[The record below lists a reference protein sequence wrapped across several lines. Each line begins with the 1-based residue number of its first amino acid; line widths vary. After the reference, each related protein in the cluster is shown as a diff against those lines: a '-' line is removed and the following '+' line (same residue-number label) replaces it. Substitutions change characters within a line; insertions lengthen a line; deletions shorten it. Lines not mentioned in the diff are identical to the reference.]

1 MVDESDL
8 RRGRKTANALW
19 GNAASVLVGDFLYSR
34 SFQLMVELDDMRIM
48 RILADTTN
56 TIAEGEVLQLLNIGN
71 ADVDEAAYLAVIE
84 RKTAVLFAAATEL
97 GGILGG
103 LPDDQVAAL
112 RRYGMELG
120 YAFQIADDL
129 LDYVSDADTLGKNIG
144 DDLAEGKPT
153 LPLIYALAEGQRRSR
168 RKSLRHAIEHGGLD
182 SLDRIIASIRDSG
195 ALERT
200 RERALAHAQAARE
213 ALAALPASRPSRCA
227 GGPGRLFGATR
238 VLTTRARTQ
247 RAGAVRG
254 FGAPAGNPSFPRE
267 RWHGRCQSARIVAMS
282 RPPYPAC
289 VFLLAAALLP
299 RHCRRSAAS
308 YRYDTEHSQML
319 FSISHNG
326 YSRLVRSTAHSHGL
340 AALRSGRLESG
351 RHRAGHRH
359 GRPGHG
365 RCRLEQGGVQ
375 AAPARLRTV
384 PAARTSSAP
393 ASSAR
398 TIAMACFTGS

>member
-1 MVDESDL
+1 MNSIPADANRPADFAAVRALADADMRRIDQLIRTRLASDVVLINQIADHIIAGGGKRLRPMLHVLAAGAAGYRGEHHVKLAAIIEFIHTSTLLHDDVVDESDL

-71 ADVDEAAYLAVIE
+71 ADVGEAAYLAVIE

-103 LPDDQVAAL
+103 LPENQVAAL

-129 LDYVSDADTLGKNIG
+129 LDYTSDAGTLGKNIG

-153 LPLIYALAEGQRRSR
+153 LPLIYALEKAGAAQAQ
-168 RKSLRHAIEHGGLD
+168 SLRHAIEHGGLD

-200 RERALAHAQAARE
+200 RDRALRHAQAARE
-213 ALAALPASRPSRCA
+213 ALDALPASAHRDA
-227 GGPGRLFGATR
+227 LATLADYS
-238 VLTTRARTQ
+238 VQRT
-247 RAGAVRG
+247 
-254 FGAPAGNPSFPRE
+254 F
-267 RWHGRCQSARIVAMS
+267 
-282 RPPYPAC
+282 
-289 VFLLAAALLP
+289 
-299 RHCRRSAAS
+299 
-308 YRYDTEHSQML
+308 
-319 FSISHNG
+319 
-326 YSRLVRSTAHSHGL
+326 
-340 AALRSGRLESG
+340 
-351 RHRAGHRH
+351 
-359 GRPGHG
+359 
-365 RCRLEQGGVQ
+365 
-375 AAPARLRTV
+375 
-384 PAARTSSAP
+384 
-393 ASSAR
+393 
-398 TIAMACFTGS
+398 

>member
-1 MVDESDL
+1 MSTPAEPIPGPSHDFAQVRDLAAADMRRVDALIRERLSSDVLLINQIADHIIAGGGKRLRPMLHVLAAGAAGYRGDQHAKLAAIIEFIHTSTLLHDDVVDESDL

-103 LPDDQVAAL
+103 LPDARVAAL

-129 LDYVSDADTLGKNIG
+129 LDYIGDAGALGKNIG

-153 LPLIYALAEGQRRSR
+153 LPLIYALERASAEQAQ
-168 RKSLRHAIEHGGLD
+168 SLRHAIEHGGLD
-182 SLDRIIASIRDSG
+182 SLERIIASIRDSG

-200 RERALAHAQAARE
+200 RDRALAHVQAARE
-213 ALAALPASRPSRCA
+213 ALAVLPASAHRDALASLA
-227 GGPGRLFGATR
+227 DYA
-238 VLTTRARTQ
+238 VQRT
-247 RAGAVRG
+247 
-254 FGAPAGNPSFPRE
+254 F
-267 RWHGRCQSARIVAMS
+267 
-282 RPPYPAC
+282 
-289 VFLLAAALLP
+289 
-299 RHCRRSAAS
+299 
-308 YRYDTEHSQML
+308 
-319 FSISHNG
+319 
-326 YSRLVRSTAHSHGL
+326 
-340 AALRSGRLESG
+340 
-351 RHRAGHRH
+351 
-359 GRPGHG
+359 
-365 RCRLEQGGVQ
+365 
-375 AAPARLRTV
+375 
-384 PAARTSSAP
+384 
-393 ASSAR
+393 
-398 TIAMACFTGS
+398 

>member
-1 MVDESDL
+1 MNLMPADASPAADFAHVRDLAAADMQRVDALIRQRLSSDVVLINRIADHIIASGGKRLRPMLHVLAAGAAGYRGERHTKLAAIIEFIHTSTLLHDDVVDESDL

-103 LPDDQVAAL
+103 LPEVQVAAL

-129 LDYVSDADTLGKNIG
+129 LDYVSDAGTLGKNIG

-153 LPLIYALAEGQRRSR
+153 LPLIYALERAQSDPANPEQAQ
-168 RKSLRHAIEHGGLD
+168 SLRHAIEHGGLD

-200 RERALAHAQAARE
+200 RERALIHAQAART
-213 ALAALPASRPSRCA
+213 ALSALPASTYRDA
-227 GGPGRLFGATR
+227 LAT
-238 VLTTRARTQ
+238 
-247 RAGAVRG
+247 
-254 FGAPAGNPSFPRE
+254 
-267 RWHGRCQSARIVAMS
+267 
-282 RPPYPAC
+282 
-289 VFLLAAALLP
+289 LA
-299 RHCRRSAAS
+299 
-308 YRYDTEHSQML
+308 D
-319 FSISHNG
+319 
-326 YSRLVRSTAHSHGL
+326 YS
-340 AALRSGRLESG
+340 
-351 RHRAGHRH
+351 
-359 GRPGHG
+359 
-365 RCRLEQGGVQ
+365 VQ
-375 AAPARLRTV
+375 
-384 PAARTSSAP
+384 RTS
-393 ASSAR
+393 
-398 TIAMACFTGS
+398 